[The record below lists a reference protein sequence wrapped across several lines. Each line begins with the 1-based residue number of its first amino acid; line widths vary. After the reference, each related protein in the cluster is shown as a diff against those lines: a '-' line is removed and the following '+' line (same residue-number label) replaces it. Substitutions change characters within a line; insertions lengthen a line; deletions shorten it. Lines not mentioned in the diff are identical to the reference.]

1 MSAEDPSIT
10 WSSDNPSVATVD
22 QSGNVTAVW
31 DGTCTITATANDGSG
46 IVGKATA
53 EVDVY
58 KYPTSVK
65 IYPEEV
71 YMYHVQEVQLKAE
84 VLPENATDKSI
95 VWSTHNE
102 WFDISPDGV
111 LKMNNP
117 EKFKYNS
124 TGGYVFVT
132 TAANSLMDTI
142 YVKMSM
148 MSISFEDVTIARG
161 QSCDLQYLVNYDHD
175 YEIEFEQLEGFE
187 FFKLSGSVIT
197 TFNQHEFL
205 AGRVV
210 VRYKDYPTVDD
221 YVWVTVD

>member
-1 MSAEDPSIT
+1 MKTTKLFILLAAAGLAAAACEKPETEIQPVAVESVTLDESIAEGYAMKTGETFNI
-10 WSSDNPSVATVD
+10 AEL
-22 QSGNVTAVW
+22 VT
-31 DGTCTITATANDGSG
+31 
-46 IVGKATA
+46 
-53 EVDVY
+53 
-58 KYPTSVK
+58 
-65 IYPEEV
+65 
-71 YMYHVQEVQLKAE
+71 

-124 TGGYVFVT
+124 TGGYVFVS